1 MKHVEGKSPIHQF
14 ARAEEPRLLDVQHHS
29 NFISEYQ
36 FDPIQLNLGFF
47 VEFFEH
53 LESSDAYRYRN
64 DQIVKDTQIY
74 VNEVLASGIRKNMF
88 DPIGYAY
95 PEVDSYGFDC
105 MTDVFRAWN
114 ITSRIAIDNYIRKYE
129 TLGLKQMDS
138 KVAKLQRT
146 KPSEGFHNWHA
157 DHGSNAP
164 YRQLVTILYLNDDF
178 EGGETEFL
186 YQSVRVKPKIGKY
199 VIFPAAWTHTHRGNP
214 PIGGTKY
221 ICTSW
226 VDEYPMHGTK

>member
-1 MKHVEGKSPIHQF
+1 MNEK
-14 ARAEEPRLLDVQHHS
+14 PRLLDTQHHS

-36 FDPIQLNLGFF
+36 FDPVQLNLGFF

-53 LESSDAYRYRN
+53 LENSNTYRYRN
-64 DQIVKDTQIY
+64 HTTVKDTQIF
-74 VNEVLASGIRKNMF
+74 VNEVVASGIK
-88 DPIGYAY
+88 GYGY
-95 PEVDSYGFDC
+95 PNIDSYGFNC
-105 MTDVFRAWN
+105 MNDIFHSWN
-114 ITSRIAIDNYIRKYE
+114 MTSRIAIDEYIAKYE

-138 KVAKLQRT
+138 KVVKLQRT

-157 DHGSNAP
+157 DSTNAP
-164 YRQLVTILYLNDDF
+164 YRELVTILYLNDDF

-186 YQSVRVKPKIGKY
+186 YQSVRIKPKTGKY

-226 VDEYPMHGTK
+226 VDEYPLTGTK